1 MKGALVVILALWFC
15 AWIWTERANFM
26 IVANEASDVEQ
37 SPEVVFV
44 KSSALP
50 SDSQTPIGIAFSS
63 VSSGEPE
70 WELGVSSKGVR
81 FVEVKGTFTTEIAD
95 KVRKGLLEK
104 DSDYVDLCK
113 ACPSVMSYLNSD
125 PDYRDLTDLA
135 KVQKF
140 VISIL
145 KSTQNTVSAGG
156 NDASREATPRE
167 KAVAEYKSAY
177 DRFQCSPVRYRA
189 QFLLDVPPVTVDC
202 GKVVVGN
209 VERFHLGYQEVCLPF
224 APKGFYGEGKRRAL
238 ENIVLEKFD

>member
-1 MKGALVVILALWFC
+1 MKNALVVILALWFG
-15 AWIWTERANFM
+15 AWVWTERANFM
-26 IVANEASDVEQ
+26 IVANDTSDVEQ

-50 SDSQTPIGIAFSS
+50 SDSRTPIGIAFSS
-63 VSSGEPE
+63 VSTGEPE
-70 WELGVSSKGVR
+70 WELGASGKGVR

-95 KVRKGLLEK
+95 KIRKGLLGN

-113 ACPSVMSYLNSD
+113 ACPLVMSYLNND
-125 PDYRDLTDLA
+125 PEYRDLSDLA

-145 KSTQNTVSAGG
+145 KSTENTVSAGA
-156 NDASREATPRE
+156 NNASREATPRE
-167 KAVAEYKSAY
+167 KAVGEYKSAY
-177 DRFQCSPVRYRA
+177 DRFISSPVKYRA
-189 QFLLDVPPVTVDC
+189 QFLLDVPPVTIDC

-224 APKGFYGEGKRRAL
+224 APKGFYGEGKRKAL